1 MCMAAKST
9 KPPLARC
16 FELPTQIYI
25 SIFNP
30 FIILGIEGRYVS
42 ALYSAALQMKQIEQV
57 EKHLLALQ
65 KELLKPKIVDFVET
79 SLISSADKAKLMKE
93 VGEQVGMPP
102 AAINFLALVAENGRL
117 KMLRKMITMF
127 SAVMVSHRNEAL
139 CEVITAK
146 PLDDSTRKT
155 LMDALKKLTKGGKNV
170 QLTEKIDP
178 SIIGGMIVGI
188 EDKHI
193 DMSIARKVQMYT
205 DILKQAV

>member
-9 KPPLARC
+9 KTPLAV
-16 FELPTQIYI
+16 Y
-25 SIFNP
+25 
-30 FIILGIEGRYVS
+30 GIEGRYVS

-65 KELLKPKIVDFVET
+65 KELLKPKVVDFVET
-79 SLISSADKAKLMKE
+79 SMISSADKAKLMKE
-93 VGEQVGMPP
+93 VGEEVGMPP
-102 AAINFLALVAENGRL
+102 AAINFLTLVAENGRL

-127 SAVMVSHRNEAL
+127 SAVMVAHRNEAR

-155 LMDALKKLTKGGKNV
+155 LMEALKKLTKGGKNV
-170 QLTEKIDP
+170 QLTEKIDS